1 MSDQNRPTAAR
12 CPFKFDHESEQHAL
26 NWPAEFRQLREQ
38 CPVAW
43 TEEHGGYWVV
53 TRYSDVVRMA
63 QDGATFSSHKS
74 FDPDSGRVEGGITI
88 PATPIPRGIPV
99 ESDRPEW
106 DAYRKFINGKFGPKA
121 AEARRADVRKYV
133 TALIDRVIES
143 GSMDLVNDLTGPT
156 PAMTT
161 MDLIGFPLELWR
173 QVADPLHE
181 MVYTP
186 KTDPAFPQVIERVN
200 WIYKRVAEELAERRR
215 TPREELIAREDL
227 LSYFVAQ
234 PIDGRYLCDDEVLAY
249 CNNILPGGVD
259 TTTALTTHAL
269 VYLHDHP
276 DEKRRLME
284 NPDLL
289 RTAREEF
296 VRYVTPIHALA
307 RNATRDVEI
316 GSQTI
321 HKGERVLLAWSS
333 ANRDPEI
340 FENPDEV
347 VLDRYPNRHI
357 AFGAGVHRCIGS
369 FLARVMFEEMI
380 TQVFARI
387 PEYKIDVSRA
397 QRYTS
402 VGTINGWVNMPVTF
416 TPGCKIGT
424 DLKL

>member
-1 MSDQNRPTAAR
+1 MSEETPTAAR
-12 CPFKFDHESEQHAL
+12 CPFKFDHESEQHAK

-38 CPVAW
+38 CPIAW

-53 TRYSDVVRMA
+53 TRYADVVSMA
-63 QDGATFSSHKS
+63 QDGATFSSHKT
-74 FDPDSGRVEGGITI
+74 FDPRTGDVQGGITI
-88 PATPIPRGIPV
+88 PQTPIPRGLPV

-106 DAYRKFINGKFGPKA
+106 DLYRKFINGRFGPKA
-121 AEARRADVRKYV
+121 AEARRQDIRTYV
-133 TALIDRVIES
+133 TALIDRVIET

-161 MDLIGFPLELWR
+161 MALVGFPLSLWR
-173 QVADPLHE
+173 EVADPLHE

-186 KTDPAFPQVIERVN
+186 KTDPNFPQVIERVN
-200 WIYKRVAEELAERRR
+200 WIYRRIAEELAERRR
-215 TPREELIAREDL
+215 MPREALLGRDDL
-227 LSYFVAQ
+227 LSYFVTEQ
-234 PIDGRYLCDDEVLAY
+234 IDGRYLSDEEVLAY

-276 DEKRRLME
+276 EEKARLMA
-284 NPDLL
+284 NPELL
-289 RTAREEF
+289 RVAREEF
-296 VRYVTPIHALA
+296 VRYVSPIHALA
-307 RNATRDVEI
+307 RNVTRDVQV
-316 GSQTI
+316 GNQTI
-321 HKGERVLLAWSS
+321 HQGERVLLAWSS

-340 FENPDEV
+340 FDNPEQI

-369 FLARVMFEEMI
+369 FLARIMFEEMV

-387 PEYKIDVSRA
+387 PDYKIDAARA

-402 VGTINGWVNMPVTF
+402 VGTINGWVDMPVTF
-416 TPGCKIGT
+416 TPGHRIGT
-424 DLKL
+424 QLQL